1 MEKCRGK
8 DDLVGGFVLFEVF
21 GNGGFED
28 VAEGAAFAAA
38 KAVECL
44 DERLV
49 DGGTDVGFHSII
61 VA

>member
-1 MEKCRGK
+1 M
-8 DDLVGGFVLFEVF
+8 LFEVL